1 MRSAI
6 DYPMGYSTTLFMPT
20 SSGIMD
26 DSWRSAYDRGSFF
39 GDARREASF
48 QWLSNRIDERQSCV
62 INAITNGDSE
72 RKRAERLLNN
82 AHLDVRAV
90 IERCCL
96 PVGDNCLKGEVLLNI
111 IDQTTITFA
120 DAVGRQIGQDQPL
133 GIVGNG
139 FHYGQNCVAGLMVQ
153 KSSLKVLGLSS
164 LSFYSRDEQGTS
176 SRDHRGRDNRPLKYR
191 NPHKWVDAVEQA
203 NFRAI
208 DARQLIHVIDREG
221 DDMNVLAQI
230 LLSKAEAVNKRAL
243 ETHVLIRA
251 KENRSVHL
259 LTDSSRSGKIR
270 SFLEQ
275 VPPVA
280 CYCVEITDDERM
292 SFSATYTGPSK
303 GRTVKRIRKRK
314 GRRAML
320 EMRYLSCRMDM
331 AHLKK
336 TKSDMST
343 AHLDELFAKSD
354 IGHQILTYVHL
365 REVDEKGRPVSLN
378 QNSTGKSSEAVDWLI
393 LTTLPVNSTA
403 DALEVV
409 DIYRQRFRLIE
420 QLFRGLKTDGFNIEV
435 AQQQSVKALQI
446 LTAMAMKGSTLLMKM
461 IGARDQDEGY
471 AIENDFTQREI
482 EVLQLCLQQYEG
494 KTNLQANPHSATQL
508 SWAVWIIA
516 RIGGWKPGNVKRPP
530 GPKTLQR
537 GLEKF
542 YTIYQGVALAKEWE
556 PDVSQ
561 P

>member
-72 RKRAERLLNN
+72 RKRAERFLNN
-82 AHLDVRAV
+82 GHVDVRAV
-90 IERCCL
+90 IEQCCI
-96 PVGDNCLKGEVLLNI
+96 PVGHNCLKDEVLLNI

-120 DAVGRQIGQDQPL
+120 DAVGRQSGQDQSL

-153 KSSLKVLGLSS
+153 KSDFKVLGLSS

-176 SRDHRGRDNRPLKYR
+176 SRDQLGRDNRPLKYR

-203 NFRAI
+203 NIRALH
-208 DARQLIHVIDREG
+208 ARRLIHIIDREG

-230 LLSKAEAVNKRAL
+230 FPAKEEAMNKSGL

-251 KENRSVHL
+251 KENRSVHP
-259 LTDSSRSGKIR
+259 LTDQSGSGKIH
-270 SFLEQ
+270 SLLEQ

-303 GRTVKRIRKRK
+303 GRTVQRVRKRK

-331 AHLKK
+331 GHLKK
-336 TKSDMST
+336 TKSDMN
-343 AHLDELFAKSD
+343 AAQFDELFNNSD
-354 IGHQILTYVHL
+354 IGHQILTYVYL
-365 REVDEKGRPVSLN
+365 REIDEKGRPVSHN
-378 QNSTGKSSEAVDWLI
+378 QNSTDKNSEAVDWLI
-393 LTTLPVNSTA
+393 LTTLPVNSTT

-409 DIYRQRFRLIE
+409 DLYRQRFRLIE

-435 AQQQSVKALQI
+435 AQQQSVKALLI
-446 LTAMAMKGSTLLMKM
+446 LTAMAMKGSALLMKM
-461 IGARDQDEGY
+461 ISARDQNEGY
-471 AIENDFTQREI
+471 AIENDFTHQQI
-482 EVLQLCLQQYEG
+482 QVLQLCLQQYEG
-494 KTNLQANPHSATQL
+494 KTNLQANPHPSTQL

-537 GLEKF
+537 GLDKF
-542 YTIYQGVALAKEWE
+542 YTIYQGVALAKGWE